1 MVFKS
6 KRNLKLSSENLEL
19 WLEEFLLSLLISMA
33 AAYKFLR
40 IEISRE
46 GEKKN
51 PRNTMTHEMASMLA
65 LLETNNYCVNTLMM
79 ATQLG
84 GLLKQ
89 KQEK

>member
-46 GEKKN
+46 GEKKKPKKYN
-51 PRNTMTHEMASMLA
+51 DSWDGIDVGIAWNEQLLCEYLDDGNTIRGSA
-65 LLETNNYCVNTLMM
+65 
-79 ATQLG
+79 
-84 GLLKQ
+84 
-89 KQEK
+89 